1 MEVRLAEVPADWPE
15 GLFDLV
21 VVSEIGYFLSPRDLD
36 DLAERIRESLTPDG
50 VLLLCH
56 WRHPVVGWV
65 LNGGQVHAAVEKA
78 DLRPVQGRYSERDFE
93 ALVLCADTAWP
104 DVDA

>member
-1 MEVRLAEVPADWPE
+1 MRLAEVPADWPE

-36 DLAERIRESLTPDG
+36 ALVECIRESLTPDG
-50 VLLLCH
+50 VVLLCH

-65 LNGGQVHAAVEKA
+65 LNGAQVHAAVENA
-78 DLRPVQGRYSERDFE
+78 NLRPVQGRYSERDFE

>member
-1 MEVRLAEVPADWPE
+1 M
-15 GLFDLV
+15 
-21 VVSEIGYFLSPRDLD
+21 VSEIGYFLSPRDLD
-36 DLAERIRESLTPDG
+36 DLVERIRGSLTPDG

-65 LNGGQVHAAVEKA
+65 LDGGRVHTAVEQA
-78 DLRPVQGRYSERDFE
+78 HLRPVQARYTERDFE